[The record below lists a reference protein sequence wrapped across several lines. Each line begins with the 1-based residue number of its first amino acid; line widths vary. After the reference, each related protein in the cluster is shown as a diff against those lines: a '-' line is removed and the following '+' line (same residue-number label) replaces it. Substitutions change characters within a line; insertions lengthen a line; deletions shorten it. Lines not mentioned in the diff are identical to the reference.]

1 MPVAQPELLV
11 VLRPIVIPG
20 DGPAAIESQEQIFNN
35 AFEQLADGRRVLQAG
50 ELLEA
55 GEVELAPGESYT
67 TPECLLCFS
76 DDGMTGLAQQWHRY
90 VRNNYETSAS
100 DQVRPVQL
108 NTWEA
113 CYFGVNETTVI
124 ELIDEAADL
133 GIERFVLDDGWFRNR
148 NNDRTYDDHL
158 SSAHASKIHRRSM
171 GNPSHVHQHPPG
183 VH

>member
-1 MPVAQPELLV
+1 M
-11 VLRPIVIPG
+11 
-20 DGPAAIESQEQIFNN
+20 
-35 AFEQLADGRRVLQAG
+35 QAG
-50 ELLEA
+50 ELLEVD
-55 GEVELAPGESYT
+55 EVELAPGESYT

-76 DDGMTGLAQQWHRY
+76 YDGMTGLAQQWHSY
-90 VRNNYETSAS
+90 VRKTYETSAS

-148 NNDRTYDDHL
+148 HNDRTSLGDWQVDEQKFPSGLAPIVAL
-158 SSAHASKIHRRSM
+158 SRERPRVRSVDRTRN
-171 GNPSHVHQHPPG
+171 GQP
-183 VH
+183 